1 MTSFREVIQKVSRGE
16 KLAKDLTREEAREA
30 LSWIFEGEASE
41 FQIGAFFA
49 AMRMKGESAQE
60 TAGLVEAVRERAI
73 QVHSKLEGILDLGEP
88 YDGKVKTL
96 HLTVPVALIL
106 AAAKVPV
113 VLHGTPEIPVKKGV
127 ETQRIL
133 EALGVDVTG
142 EHWGRPAPSFPEEI
156 LEEEKIVFLPT
167 ERLIPDFA
175 RLRPFREAF
184 GLRPFANH
192 IEKIFNLAHAATQMV
207 GIYHRP
213 YLEPMAEALTL
224 LGTDRIFVI
233 QGVEG
238 FTELYLSRKTLALQR
253 ESGKTETFWLD
264 PRKFGFGGEEEPAPG
279 KGALEHA
286 KRILELLNGAQG
298 AGRESL
304 LWNAGVKLFWM
315 KKVKSLEAGFE
326 RAQEIL
332 DSGKALRKLES
343 FQHAAQEKTNFKK
356 I

>member
-1 MTSFREVIQKVSRGE
+1 MNNFREVIQKVSRGE
-16 KLAKDLTREEAREA
+16 KLAKDLTREEARQA
-30 LSWIFEGEASE
+30 LAWIFEGRASE

-49 AMRMKGESAQE
+49 AMRMKGESAEE

-73 QVHSKLEGILDLGEP
+73 SIRPRLEGVLDLGEP

-106 AAAKVPV
+106 GAAGVPV
-113 VLHGTPEIPVKKGV
+113 VLHSTPETPVKKGV

-142 EHWGRPAPSFPEEI
+142 ERGGAPAPSFLEEI

-167 ERLIPDFA
+167 ERLLPDFA
-175 RLRPFREAF
+175 KLRPLREAF

-192 IEKIFNLAHAATQMV
+192 IEKIFNLCQATTQMV

-213 YLEPMAEALTL
+213 YLEPMAEALAL

-238 FTELYLSRKTLALQR
+238 FTELYLSRKTLVLQR
-253 ESGKTETFWLD
+253 EREKRETFWLD
-264 PRKFGFGGEEEPAPG
+264 PASFGFRGEEERAPG

-286 KRILELLNGAQG
+286 KRILEVLSGVKG
-298 AGRESL
+298 RGRESVV
-304 LWNAGVKLFWM
+304 WNAGVKLFWM
-315 KKVKSLEAGFE
+315 KKVKSLEEGFD
-326 RAQEIL
+326 RAREIL
-332 DSGKALRKLES
+332 DSGKALRQLEA
-343 FQHAAQEKTNFKK
+343 FRHAAQEKASSKE

>member
-1 MTSFREVIQKVSRGE
+1 MKIFREVIQKVSRGE
-16 KLAKDLTREEAREA
+16 KLAKDLTREEARQA
-30 LSWIFEGEASE
+30 LAWIFEGKASE

-49 AMRMKGESAQE
+49 AMRMKGESAEE

-73 QVHSKLEGILDLGEP
+73 LIRPRLEGVLDLGEP

-106 AAAKVPV
+106 AAAGVPV
-113 VLHGTPEIPVKKGV
+113 VVHSTPETPVKKGV

-142 EHWGRPAPSFPEEI
+142 ERGGALAPSFLEEI
-156 LEEEKIVFLPT
+156 LEGEKMVFLPT
-167 ERLIPDFA
+167 EKLISDFSK
-175 RLRPFREAF
+175 LRPLREAF

-192 IEKIFNLAHAATQMV
+192 IEKIFNLAHATTQMV

-224 LGTDRIFVI
+224 LGTERIFVI

-238 FTELYLSRKTLALQR
+238 FTEFYLSHKTLVLQK
-253 ESGKTETFWLD
+253 EAGKRETFWLD
-264 PRKFGFGGEEEPAPG
+264 PAKFGFQGEEEPAPG

-286 KRILELLNGAQG
+286 KRVLEILNGAKG
-298 AGRESL
+298 VARESIV
-304 LWNAGVKLFWM
+304 WNAGVKLFWM
-315 KKVKSLEAGFE
+315 KKVTGLEEGFN
-326 RAQEIL
+326 RAREIL
-332 DSGKALRKLES
+332 DSGKALHQLES
-343 FQHAAQEKTNFKK
+343 FRHAAQEKANSKK